1 MIDQIPDLAEA
12 ETNTET
18 ESHRH
23 TDTEI
28 ESETERSKVE
38 KLHHFSVFLKKAY
51 RRLTFQKTKRK

>member
-1 MIDQIPDLAEA
+1 VIDKIPDLAEA

-18 ESHRH
+18 ESLRH

-38 KLHHFSVFLKKAY
+38 KLHHFSVIIK
-51 RRLTFQKTKRK
+51 RLTKD